1 MSSAVIAS
9 GVVAVV
15 VLGFGAQNRAML
27 SAGAAGSLRPVFDNM
42 VASIS
47 GGLLQFTL
55 AFGTLHF
62 FEAWVGSTAMIL
74 ASLLLAVSGLARYFD
89 APRGGYDMREADM
102 MPAHPAE
109 PDAAL
114 LPMEHFKS
122 AESWAVAFFLA
133 GATCSGAVSLAAA
146 FAGLIMFS
154 AAGLGIWALA
164 GWSGCL
170 HLASNWHRRHLDWG
184 LGLMMFF
191 AAVAAICAVG

>member
-62 FEAWVGSTAMIL
+62 FEAWVSSTAMIL

-102 MPAHPAE
+102 MPVHPAE
-109 PDAAL
+109 PDAAM
-114 LPMEHFKS
+114 LPMELSRAPKAGRWRS
-122 AESWAVAFFLA
+122 FLPA
-133 GATCSGAVSLAAA
+133 PCSGAVSLAAA

-170 HLASNWHRRHLDWG
+170 HLASSWHRRHLDWG
-184 LGLMMFF
+184 LGL
-191 AAVAAICAVG
+191 